1 MLSMILALPLL
12 GAPDTT
18 RAPEGALL
26 LVANKQEASLSIID
40 LGSGK
45 LAGTVPTGQGPHEV
59 AVTSDGRWAVVAN
72 YGAQTPGNSLT
83 VVDLR
88 ARSVARTIDL
98 AEYRR
103 PHGIV
108 VLPGDSLVAV
118 TSEVSRSAIIVSLTG
133 GVRSAIPT
141 SAQGSHMV
149 AVTADGKRGYTANVG
164 SGSIT
169 ELDLETRMP
178 LRSLPVAAR
187 TEGIGVTPDG
197 REVWVGSNDANTV
210 TIIDT
215 RTWKP
220 VDTLPAPGL
229 PYRIAI
235 SPDGGTA
242 VVPAPMA
249 GVIRVFDVA
258 TRKERAAVSF
268 GGGNAPEGAGPVGST
283 ITTDSRY
290 AFVALQ
296 GTNEAAMVDLASGK
310 EITRYATGAGPDG
323 IAVYWPVKKVR

>member
-1 MLSMILALPLL
+1 MQSLILAVSLL

-26 LVANKQEASLSIID
+26 VVANKQEASLSIID
-40 LGSGK
+40 LASGK
-45 LAGTVPTGQGPHEV
+45 LVGTVPTGEGPHEV
-59 AVTSDGRWAVVAN
+59 AVTSDGRFAIVAN
-72 YGAQTPGNSLT
+72 YGAQAPGNSLT

-98 AEYRR
+98 GDYRR

-108 VLPGDSLVAV
+108 VLPGDSLVTV
-118 TSEVSRSAIIVSLTG
+118 TSEQSRNAVIVSITG
-133 GVRSAIPT
+133 GVRTAIPT

-149 AVTADGKRGYTANVG
+149 AVTGDGKRGYTANVG

-169 ELDLETRMP
+169 ELDLEKGMP
-178 LRSLPVAAR
+178 LRSLPVAVQ
-187 TEGIGVTPDG
+187 TEGVGVTPDG
-197 REVWVGSNDANTV
+197 REVWVGSNGAHTV

-220 VDTLPAPGL
+220 VDTLPAAGL
-229 PYRIAI
+229 PYRIAM
-235 SPDGGTA
+235 SPDGRTA

-268 GGGNAPEGAGPVGST
+268 AGGGGDGAGPVGST
-283 ITTDSRY
+283 ISADSRY

-323 IAVYWPVKKVR
+323 IAVYWPVTKR

>member
-1 MLSMILALPLL
+1 MHSLMLAVSLL

-26 LVANKQEASLSIID
+26 VVANKQEASLSIID
-40 LGSGK
+40 LVSGK
-45 LAGTVPTGQGPHEV
+45 LVGTVPTGDGPHEV
-59 AVTSDGRWAVVAN
+59 AVTSDGRFAVVAN

-88 ARSVARTIDL
+88 ARSVVRTIDL
-98 AEYRR
+98 GEYRR

-108 VLPGDSLVAV
+108 VLPGDSLLTV
-118 TSEVSRSAIIVSLTG
+118 TSEMSRNAVIVSLAG
-133 GVRSAIPT
+133 EVRTAIPT

-149 AVTADGKRGYTANVG
+149 AVTGDGKRGYTANVG

-169 ELDLETRMP
+169 ELDLEKGMP
-178 LRSLPVAAR
+178 LRSLPVAMR
-187 TEGIGVTPDG
+187 TEGVGVTPDG

-220 VDTLPAPGL
+220 VDTLPAAGL

-235 SPDGGTA
+235 SPDGRTA

-249 GVIRVFDVA
+249 GVVRVFDVA
-258 TRKERAAVSF
+258 TRKERAALTF
-268 GGGNAPEGAGPVGST
+268 RGGGGDGAGPVGST
-283 ITTDSRY
+283 ISADSRY

-323 IAVYWPVKKVR
+323 IAVFWPVTKR